1 MCWALVSARMLSVRF
16 YAQKEHAR
24 SLFRCVYL
32 PLAVEAMILKALFS
46 VVYLPLAVE
55 AMILKGIC
63 G

>member
-1 MCWALVSARMLSVRF
+1 MLSVRF